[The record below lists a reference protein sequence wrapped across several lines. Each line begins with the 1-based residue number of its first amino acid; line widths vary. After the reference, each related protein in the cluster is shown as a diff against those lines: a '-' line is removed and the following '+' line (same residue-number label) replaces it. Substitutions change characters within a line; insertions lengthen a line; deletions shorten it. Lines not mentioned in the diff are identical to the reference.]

1 MLPSY
6 SSKSRSENA
15 KAFVADLFEASGWDV
30 DRFPDYG
37 RKRPDLIVRKGL
49 QCFVVEIKALTEGR
63 ADRVIPLLSQ
73 AILQAQAQAQANAV
87 DAGNAKP
94 LAVISVENVSKSL
107 LKQVCSF
114 VEQYAPN
121 VAVGLV
127 SKWGGRYFSGGSL
140 NELNAEPEDLRW
152 LESAPSSQPVN
163 LFSDLNQWLLK
174 VLLAPEIP
182 DHLLQAPR
190 QKYQSGLELA
200 EAAKVSP
207 MSASRFLKQLRN
219 EGYLDESSRYIAI
232 VRLAELFRRWRSAS
246 MRPSPEIPMRFLIR
260 GPAQQQIRS
269 LVASHEGVACL
280 GLFAAADAL
289 QLGHVSG
296 VPPYIYVS
304 KLPRPGDR
312 KWKTLV
318 TASPSEMPD
327 LIVRQALAPES
338 TFRGAIHQGGLIVSD
353 VIQVW
358 LDVANHPSR
367 GEEQADLI
375 YEKALRPILNKG
387 N

>member
-6 SSKSRSENA
+6 PSKNRSE
-15 KAFVADLFEASGWDV
+15 KAEALVADLFETSGWVV
-30 DRFPDYG
+30 DREPDYG
-37 RKRPDLIVRKGL
+37 RIRPDLIVRREL
-49 QCFVVEIKALTEGR
+49 QCFVVEIKALKEGR

-73 AILQAQAQAQANAV
+73 AILQAQAQANAI

-94 LAVISVENVSKSL
+94 LAIISVENISQSL
-107 LKQVCSF
+107 LKQVSLF
-114 VEQYAPN
+114 VEEYAPN
-121 VAVGLV
+121 VAIGLV
-127 SKWGGRYFSGGSL
+127 SKWGGRYFRGSGL
-140 NELNAEPEDLRW
+140 EELNVELEDLRW
-152 LESAPSSQPVN
+152 NGSAPSSQPIN
-163 LFSDLNQWLLK
+163 LFSDLNQWMLK

-190 QKYQSGLELA
+190 QKYQSGFELA

-219 EGYLDESSRYIAI
+219 EGYLDDSSRYIAL
-232 VRLAELFRRWRSAS
+232 VGRAELFRRWRSSS
-246 MRPSPEIPMRFLIR
+246 MRPSPELPMRFLIR
-260 GPAQQQIRS
+260 GPVQEQIRS
-269 LVASHEGVACL
+269 LVASHEGAACL

-289 QLGHVSG
+289 RLGHVSG
-296 VPPYIYVS
+296 VPPYIYVP
-304 KLPRPGDR
+304 KLPRPDDR
-312 KWKTLV
+312 KWRALV
-318 TASPSEMPD
+318 AASPSEIPD
-327 LIVRQALAPES
+327 LIVRQALSPES
-338 TFRGAIHQGGLIVSD
+338 TFRGAVHQNSLIVSD

-375 YEKALRPILNKG
+375 YKNALRPIIDNG